1 MSGASDKMKKGIVVM
16 RHFKRQSSVLV
27 LPGYEVRKVAAECPT
42 IVGMMFIVTH
52 KMLESK
58 EIL

>member
-1 MSGASDKMKKGIVVM
+1 MKKGIVVI

-27 LPGYEVRKVAAECPT
+27 FSGYEVCKVSAECPI
-42 IVGMMFIVTH
+42 IVGMMFIVAH
-52 KMLESK
+52 EMLEQK